1 MNNNKLSYDLVIEL
15 ISKGTYDVKY
25 SKPKPLLK
33 DTDIIDE
40 DKSVKWNR
48 EQIALEN
55 DKIRLHNEAIKK
67 AKMEGPREFES
78 DLKAAIM
85 NEHNLNADQASK
97 VYRKAYEDGHS
108 AGEMEI
114 LWEAQELGEIA
125 EAILKLA

>member
-1 MNNNKLSYDLVIEL
+1 MNNNKLSYDLVIEQ
-15 ISKGTYDVKY
+15 ISTGVYDVKY
-25 SKPKPLLK
+25 SEPKLLLK

-40 DKSVKWNR
+40 DKIVKWNR

-55 DKIRLHNEAIKK
+55 EKIRLHNEAIKE
-67 AKMEGPREFES
+67 AKKKGPRKFED
-78 DLKAAIM
+78 DLKEVIM
-85 NEHNLNADQASK
+85 NEHGLNDNQASK